1 MESVASKPNL
11 FGLDRAAL
19 REIVAGLGEPAYRAE
34 QIYLWLYR
42 RRARTIA
49 EMTDLGRGIRDA
61 LAAAYDLRWPEVVER
76 GHSQDGTIKYLFR
89 LDDGATVES
98 VYIPEDRRRTICIST
113 QAGCPLKC
121 TFCLTGISGYKRNL
135 KPWEILGQVATV
147 MHETA
152 ELGGA
157 RSAATSEGGFRG
169 GRERPSTSRVS
180 APPEVED
187 RGGARS
193 AATSEGGFR
202 GGRERPSTSRVS
214 APPDLKGRAW
224 NIVVMGMGEPLLNYE
239 NTVIALRA
247 LMDPDGFAVAPKKL
261 TLSTVGILPAL
272 EKLMQEPVRPNL
284 AISLHAPTK
293 ELRREL
299 MPIED
304 RYDIKDVIA
313 AAQRYPIPRGGAV
326 TYEYVLLGGVNDQPA
341 HARALVRLLAG
352 SRGKVNLIP
361 LNPAPEIPF
370 APPTREAVDEFCRIL
385 SEARVTVSV
394 RRPRGQ
400 DILAACGQLHLKRG
414 EVPVPAP
421 VAS

>member
-1 MESVASKPNL
+1 
-11 FGLDRAAL
+11 
-19 REIVAGLGEPAYRAE
+19 
-34 QIYLWLYR
+34 
-42 RRARTIA
+42 
-49 EMTDLGRGIRDA
+49 
-61 LAAAYDLRWPEVVER
+61 
-76 GHSQDGTIKYLFR
+76 
-89 LDDGATVES
+89 
-98 VYIPEDRRRTICIST
+98 
-113 QAGCPLKC
+113 
-121 TFCLTGISGYKRNL
+121 
-135 KPWEILGQVATV
+135 
-147 MHETA
+147 
-152 ELGGA
+152 
-157 RSAATSEGGFRG
+157 
-169 GRERPSTSRVS
+169 
-180 APPEVED
+180 
-187 RGGARS
+187 
-193 AATSEGGFR
+193 
-202 GGRERPSTSRVS
+202 
-214 APPDLKGRAW
+214 
-224 NIVVMGMGEPLLNYE
+224 VVMGMGEPLLNYD
-239 NTVIALRA
+239 NTVVALRA

-370 APPTREAVDEFCRIL
+370 APPAREAVDEFCRIL

>member
-1 MESVASKPNL
+1 MESPSGKPNL
-11 FGLDRAAL
+11 FGLDRPAL
-19 REIVAGLGEPAYRAE
+19 AQVMAERGEPAYRAG

-42 RRARTIA
+42 RRARAIA
-49 EMTDLGRGIRDA
+49 DMTDLAKGVREA
-61 LAAAYDLRWPEVVER
+61 LAARFELRWPEVIER

-135 KPWEILGQVATV
+135 KPWEILGQVAVV
-147 MHETA
+147 MHESA
-152 ELGGA
+152 EL
-157 RSAATSEGGFRG
+157 
-169 GRERPSTSRVS
+169 
-180 APPEVED
+180 
-187 RGGARS
+187 GGARS

-224 NIVVMGMGEPLLNYE
+224 NIVVMGMGEPLLNYD
-239 NTVIALRA
+239 NTVISLRV
-247 LMDPDGFAVAPKKL
+247 LMDADGFAVAPKKL

-352 SRGKVNLIP
+352 SHGKVNLIP

-370 APPTREAVDEFCRIL
+370 APPTPESVDEFCRIL
-385 SEARVTVSV
+385 SEARVPVSV

-414 EVPVPAP
+414 AVPVPAP
-421 VAS
+421 VA

>member
-1 MESVASKPNL
+1 MESPSGKPNL

-19 REIVAGLGEPAYRAE
+19 AEVMAERGEPAYRAG

-42 RRARTIA
+42 RRARAIA
-49 EMTDLGRGIRDA
+49 DMTDLAKGVREA
-61 LAAAYDLRWPEVVER
+61 LAARFELRWPEVIER

-135 KPWEILGQVATV
+135 KPWEILGQVAVV
-147 MHETA
+147 MHESA
-152 ELGGA
+152 EL
-157 RSAATSEGGFRG
+157 
-169 GRERPSTSRVS
+169 
-180 APPEVED
+180 
-187 RGGARS
+187 GGARS

-224 NIVVMGMGEPLLNYE
+224 NIVVMGMGEPLLNYD

>member
-49 EMTDLGRGIRDA
+49 EMTDLAKGIRDA

-152 ELGGA
+152 EL
-157 RSAATSEGGFRG
+157 
-169 GRERPSTSRVS
+169 
-180 APPEVED
+180 
-187 RGGARS
+187 GGARS

>member
-1 MESVASKPNL
+1 VDRPPSKPNL
-11 FGLDRAAL
+11 FGLERPAL
-19 REIVAGLGEPAYRAE
+19 RALVEERGEPAYRAD
-34 QIYLWLYR
+34 QIHLWLYR

-49 EMTDLGRGIRDA
+49 EMTDLTKGLRES
-61 LAAAYDLRWPEVVER
+61 LAATHDLRWPDVVER
-76 GHSQDGTIKYLFR
+76 GHSRDGTVKYLFR
-89 LDDGATVES
+89 LDDGATIES
-98 VYIPEDRRRTICIST
+98 VYIPEDRRRTVCIST

-121 TFCLTGISGYKRNL
+121 AFCLTGISGYKRNL
-135 KPWEILGQVATV
+135 KTWEILGQVATV
-147 MHETA
+147 MQEA
-152 ELGGA
+152 P
-157 RSAATSEGGFRG
+157 
-169 GRERPSTSRVS
+169 REQ
-180 APPEVED
+180 
-187 RGGARS
+187 
-193 AATSEGGFR
+193 
-202 GGRERPSTSRVS
+202 
-214 APPDLKGRAW
+214 KAW
-224 NIVVMGMGEPLLNYE
+224 NVVVMGMGEPLLNYE
-239 NTVIALRA
+239 STVSALRV

-299 MPIED
+299 MPIEE
-304 RYDIKDVIA
+304 RYDIEDVIA

-326 TYEYVLLGGVNDQPA
+326 TYEYVLLGGVNDQPR

-370 APPTREAVDEFCRIL
+370 APPTRAAIDEFCRIL
-385 SEARVTVSV
+385 SESRVTVSV

-421 VAS
+421 VAP

>member
-1 MESVASKPNL
+1 MDPVQPLLAKPNL

-19 REIVAGLGEPAYRAE
+19 RALVESLGEPAYRAD
-34 QIYLWLYR
+34 QIHLWMYR
-42 RRARTIA
+42 RRARSIA
-49 EMTDLGRGIRDA
+49 DMTDLTKGLRER
-61 LAAAYDLRWPEVVER
+61 LAATYDLRWPEVVER
-76 GHSQDGTIKYLFR
+76 GHSRDGTIKYLFR

-98 VYIPEDRRRTICIST
+98 VYIPEERRRTICIST

-121 TFCLTGISGYKRNL
+121 AFCLTGISGYKRNL
-135 KPWEILGQVATV
+135 KTWEILGQVATV
-147 MHETA
+147 MSEVLG

-169 GRERPSTSRVS
+169 GRERPS
-180 APPEVED
+180 D
-187 RGGARS
+187 G
-193 AATSEGGFR
+193 
-202 GGRERPSTSRVS
+202 RVS
-214 APPDLKGRAW
+214 APPDRNKAW
-224 NIVVMGMGEPLLNYE
+224 NIVVMGMGEPLLNYD
-239 NTVIALRA
+239 NTVSALRV
-247 LMDPDGFAVAPKKL
+247 LMDPDGFAVAAKKL

-299 MPIED
+299 MPIEE
-304 RYDIKDVIA
+304 RYDIHDVIE

-326 TYEYVLLGGVNDQPA
+326 TYEYVLLGGVNDRPA
-341 HARALVRLLAG
+341 HARALARLLG
-352 SRGKVNLIP
+352 GGRGKVNLIP

-370 APPTREAVDEFCRIL
+370 EPPTRAAVDEFCRIL
-385 SEARVTVSV
+385 SEARVPVSV

-421 VAS
+421 AVS